1 MAAVPS
7 ILLLVV
13 DCLRADLVAR
23 PRPAWPA
30 ASALVERGARF
41 ANAYSTCPTTTPAV
55 TSILTGRYP
64 ASHGIRA
71 LRGARLAEDVPTLAE
86 ELARGGYRT
95 LASVTGPLLD
105 NVGLLR
111 GFGELEYRDVPERS
125 VHGPWGER
133 LLERLR
139 ADAQAGSSFF
149 GLVHLWDMHT
159 PRTYPRELDRREFG
173 RNTYE
178 RSLAG
183 LDRWLGR
190 AVEAVGDETLVVLTG
205 DHGENVNLEPRSLG
219 MQAKAMRLRE
229 LLPVSPLASRVLE
242 RGVRS
247 DSKLLLRHAPRFFWN
262 HNQTLFETD
271 VRVPLVFVGPAVAPG
286 VRSTSVSHVDLA
298 PTFLDLAGLLS
309 PVEWDGR
316 SLAASVRDGSEP
328 PPHPVV
334 MEVPE
339 GAPSGVETIRQQ
351 AIREGSYK
359 LVTSLEDDRVTDA
372 LYDLVADPNERR
384 NLARER
390 PEVVARLRGRLEDV
404 RRKRV
409 DAVAMGEEDD
419 AVLAARLEE
428 LGYL

>member
-1 MAAVPS
+1 M
-7 ILLLVV
+7 LLLLV

-23 PRPAWPA
+23 PRNEWPA
-30 ASALVERGARF
+30 TSALVERGARF

-55 TSILTGRYP
+55 TSLLTGRYP
-64 ASHGIRA
+64 ASHGVRA
-71 LRGARLAEDVPTLAE
+71 LRGARLGEDVPTFAE
-86 ELARGGYRT
+86 ERARGGYRT
-95 LASVTGPLLD
+95 WASVTGPLLD

-111 GFGELEYRDVPERS
+111 GFGEVEYRDVPERS
-125 VHGPWGER
+125 VHSAWGER

-139 ADAQAGSSFF
+139 ADAHAGSPFF

-247 DSKLLLRHAPRFFWN
+247 VSKLLLRHAPRFFWN
-262 HNQTLFETD
+262 HNQTLFEND
-271 VRVPLVFVGPAVAPG
+271 VRVPLVFAGPSVARG
-286 VRSTSVSHVDLA
+286 VRSASVSHVDLA
-298 PTFLDLAGLLS
+298 PTFLDLAGFLS
-309 PVEWDGR
+309 PVEGWDGT

-328 PPHPVV
+328 RPHPVV

-359 LVTSLEDDRVTDA
+359 LVTSLEDERVTDA

-390 PEVVARLRGRLEDV
+390 PEVVARLRARLEDV
-404 RRKRV
+404 RRERV